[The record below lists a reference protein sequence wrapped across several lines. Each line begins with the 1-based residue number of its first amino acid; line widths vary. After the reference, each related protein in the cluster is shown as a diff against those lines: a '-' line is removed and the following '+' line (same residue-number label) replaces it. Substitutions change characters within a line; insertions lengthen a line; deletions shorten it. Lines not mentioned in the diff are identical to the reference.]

1 MRVLGWQWHQL
12 DHMQTICT
20 LLQTDNHINTSL
32 LNFCRPDDLPD
43 DQPTV
48 SKHWR
53 QHRWCNKNVTVT
65 NEPGELLPWL
75 WSWWQHHKRCRSY
88 YYHHYI
94 TIIIIMCW
102 KSKDRLDRL
111 RTRERWTIRL
121 DVVIRQEIIA
131 TEEVIPRSAL
141 RRHCCLQT
149 KHRQHSQHTVAST
162 SFTLEPSITITI
174 IHYKL
179 DHRNS
184 LQHMVL
190 QKWPLKNGYWE
201 LKWCATIPLPT
212 TLPNADLFSKISRCE
227 TDIIC
232 TH

>member
-121 DVVIRQEIIA
+121 DVVIGQEIIA

-162 SFTLEPSITITI
+162 LALYSQVSLSPSFTTNLTTAILYNI
-174 IHYKL
+174 
-179 DHRNS
+179 
-184 LQHMVL
+184 
-190 QKWPLKNGYWE
+190 WCCKNGHW
-201 LKWCATIPLPT
+201 KMATG
-212 TLPNADLFSKISRCE
+212 S
-227 TDIIC
+227 
-232 TH
+232 